1 MMTVGPVLAY
11 RSRRVSPPR
20 MVTSS
25 SLTILTICWAGLRAW
40 LTSSP
45 RARSL
50 TAPTNSLTTGSA
62 TSASSSAIRI
72 SRAVASMSASERR
85 PLPRRFL
92 KVSASRSESVANK
105 SVLVSRTSAGGW
117 PVEGQA

>member
-1 MMTVGPVLAY
+1 MITVGGRFAN
-11 RSRRVSPPR
+11 RSTRVSPPR

-25 SLTILTICWAGLRAW
+25 SLTILIICWAGLRAPE
-40 LTSSP
+40 SSAA

-50 TAPTNSLTTGSA
+50 TAAMKSLTTERL

-72 SRAVASMSASERR
+72 SRAVASMSASDSR

-92 KVSASRSESVANK
+92 NVAARRSCRVSNT
-105 SVLVSRTSAGGW
+105 SVLTSEFWTDSAY
-117 PVEGQA
+117 